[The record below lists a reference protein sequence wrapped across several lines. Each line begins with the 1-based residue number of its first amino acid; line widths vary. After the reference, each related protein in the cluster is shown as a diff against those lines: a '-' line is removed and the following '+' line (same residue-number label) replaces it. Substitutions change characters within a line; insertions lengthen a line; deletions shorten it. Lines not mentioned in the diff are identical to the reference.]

1 MCNMKSKA
9 KLNRQQDPLS
19 LRKAAVQLRQSGST
33 IDHIQKVTGLSA
45 PTIIALNKAYQ
56 AGGLQA
62 VIQRKVGRPCKTS
75 KDINS
80 QGQWWAVWK
89 QLFQEK
95 TQQLWTFDSL
105 VKWLAE
111 SQNDRRGNFG
121 SCSKPINKRSAMR
134 LLEEWGWL
142 PNAGNEASPTIL
154 KEAAQK
160 KFRVFVCAN
169 WELPNIKYTK
179 QNYSLLYAKDLRGKL
194 FWGIYKHPLVENSYV
209 DFCQKLLEAN
219 PLGIAL
225 ELPFA
230 GLSYT
235 PNLAAWAAK
244 NNKHV
249 LLKDTSNPASCINT
263 SFATSSTQS
272 NRKVSMA
279 TDTLQNPPEK
289 SELGLKSLTHLQQL
303 EAESIYIM
311 REVMAEADNPV
322 MLYSIGKDSAVMLHL
337 ALKAFY
343 PAPLPFPLL
352 HVDTGWK
359 FRDMYAFRD
368 QMKKEH
374 GFELLIH
381 MNLDGVAQGINP
393 FTHGSQIHTD
403 IMKTQGL
410 KQALEKYRFDVA
422 FGGARRDE
430 EKSRA
435 KERIFSFRN
444 SQHRWDPKQQRP
456 ELWSLYNTKKN
467 KGESI
472 RVFPISNW
480 TELDIWQYIYLEN
493 IPIVPLYFA
502 KERPVVERDG
512 TLIMVDDG
520 RMPLAHG
527 EIPMIKK
534 VRFRTLGCY
543 PLTGAVK
550 SQADTLPQIIQEML
564 LTKTSER
571 QGRVIDNDGAASME
585 KKKQEGYF

>member
-1 MCNMKSKA
+1 MKDKA
-9 KLNRQQDPLS
+9 KLKPHQDPLN

-33 IDHIQKVTGLSA
+33 INHIQKITGLSA

-62 VIQRKVGRPCKTS
+62 VIQRKVGRPRKTS

-80 QGQWWAVWK
+80 LGQWGTVWK

-95 TQQLWTFDSL
+95 TRQLWTFDSL
-105 VKWLAE
+105 VKWLSE
-111 SQNDRRGNFG
+111 SQNNGHGNFG
-121 SCSKPINKRSAMR
+121 SRSKPINKRSAMR
-134 LLEEWGWL
+134 LLKEWDWI
-142 PNAGNEASPTIL
+142 PNADNEASPTTL

-160 KFRVFVCAN
+160 KFRVFVCAD
-169 WELPNIKYTK
+169 WKLPNIKFTK
-179 QNYSLLYAKDLRGKL
+179 QDYCLLYAKDLRGKL
-194 FWGIYKHPLVENSYV
+194 FWNFYPYPPNEDSYFE
-209 DFCQKLLEAN
+209 FCQKLLDAN
-219 PLGIAL
+219 PAGIAL
-225 ELPFA
+225 ELHFA
-230 GLSYT
+230 GISYT
-235 PNLAAWAAK
+235 PKLASWVT
-244 NNKHV
+244 NNNQHV
-249 LLKDTSNPASCINT
+249 LLRDTSKPVSGVYI
-263 SFATSSTQS
+263 SSATPSTQS
-272 NRKVSMA
+272 KRKVSMA
-279 TDTLQNPPEK
+279 SDNQKTPSEK
-289 SELGLKSLTHLQQL
+289 SALDPNTLTHLQRL
-303 EAESIYIM
+303 EAESIHIM
-311 REVMAEADNPV
+311 REVVAEADKPV
-322 MLYSIGKDSAVMLHL
+322 MLYSIGKDSTVMLHL

-343 PAPLPFPLL
+343 PASLPFPLL

-359 FRDMYAFRD
+359 FKDMYAFRD
-368 QMKKEH
+368 QMKNEH
-374 GFELLIH
+374 GFELLTH
-381 MNLDGVAQGINP
+381 MNPDGVAQGINP

-410 KQALEKYRFDVA
+410 KQALDKYGFDVA

-456 ELWSLYNTKKN
+456 ELWNLYNTKKH

-512 TLIMVDDG
+512 TLIMVDDE
-520 RMPLAHG
+520 RMPLAPG

-543 PLTGAVK
+543 PLTGAVP

-571 QGRVIDNDGAASME
+571 QGRVIDHDGAASME